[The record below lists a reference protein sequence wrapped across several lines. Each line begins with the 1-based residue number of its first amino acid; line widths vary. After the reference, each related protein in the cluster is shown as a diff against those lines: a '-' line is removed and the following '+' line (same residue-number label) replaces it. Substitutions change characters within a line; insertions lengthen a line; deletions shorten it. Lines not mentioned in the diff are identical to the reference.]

1 MHLFLSMHEVG
12 SKNVENTT
20 GGKNN
25 HVHTPCSYVCISMW
39 RGGGGGKEG
48 DWVGGKEV

>member
-1 MHLFLSMHEVG
+1 ML
-12 SKNVENTT
+12 KIQQ

-25 HVHTPCSYVCISMW
+25 RVHTPCSYVCISMW
-39 RGGGGGKEG
+39 WRGGGGKEG